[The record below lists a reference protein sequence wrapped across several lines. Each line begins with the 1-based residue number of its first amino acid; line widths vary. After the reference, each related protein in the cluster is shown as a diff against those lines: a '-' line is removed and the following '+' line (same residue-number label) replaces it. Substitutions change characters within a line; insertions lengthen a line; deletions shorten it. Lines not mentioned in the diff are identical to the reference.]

1 MRCRMTLFVKAALF
15 FVTVPLVLFGQ
26 QFVNNEIPSR
36 EDRSPDIFLSYIKS
50 GNGNSIHRDP
60 NGLFR
65 SINQMPEDVR
75 KSMTYA
81 SGRHESG
88 PMLKAMTTFVVSDAS
103 DAPDSDIN
111 DGLYSPPTLRSA
123 LENAN
128 KLGGTHA
135 IVFSPS
141 VTLIQP
147 ATALPSIDFVLS
159 IDGSIAGEK
168 VILDGSVSTGG
179 YGLLTYK
186 SITVKNIIFR
196 SWSSVGLGLG
206 FNSHNSVIQRN
217 EFTLNKTG
225 LNINSNNNLVGGDD
239 PSDRNFAYGNT
250 QDGIVI
256 LYGNDNIVR
265 NNFCGTKDGMTAS
278 PNTSAG
284 MYILGER
291 TQVKNNVISG
301 NSDDGLEIGEFSVE
315 TLVQEN
321 LIGVD
326 STGNGKLPNTNDGIA
341 TFAERDSIIFNI
353 ISGNGYGMT
362 VLGQASNTYFHGNIV
377 GPNKSMDS
385 LYGNRY
391 GGLYVIGA
399 DATID
404 SNIISSNKGAGIT
417 LTGFGGAVVT
427 RNRIG
432 TDPAGTLD
440 WGNTGPGMNIY
451 CDRNII
457 GGDDPAD
464 RNIISGN
471 GGGGIEMFGGIVF
484 AIPGPNYPNYVQG
497 NRIENNI
504 LGADITGTQRL
515 SNYTGLFMNGYVD
528 SNFVRNNLISGN
540 MNHGIWTRR
549 SPSAPSRNT
558 FQSNKIGTQ
567 VDGITPLPNDSTA
580 FMIDSAAVNL
590 FGGPNEAD
598 GNIVAFSNQSGLTI
612 KAGWGFA
619 IQRNSIFKNKGLAID
634 LGNDGPSPNDS
645 SDADLGPNRLQNY
658 PRITWIGRTGGTTV
672 VKGHLQ
678 SRANT
683 TFRLEFYTNDEAD
696 TTGFGEGQ
704 TFQKTVDVV
713 TDTAGRAPFEV
724 TIDGAF
730 ARVVGTATDPEF
742 GTSEFSKAPFVVNSV
757 ADRSDADPFDG
768 LASTSGPQ
776 VNGIPEVTLRSAI
789 QASNRIA
796 GEDDVAFD
804 IPGSPP
810 FFIIPASPLTNI
822 TGDISIDGSTQPG
835 YNPESQHAIQILGTG
850 AGNGVNGLTA
860 SADRATFR
868 ALYLAQ
874 FNGNG
879 IEASGDLLTLV
890 DVTSN
895 SNKQSGIRSTA
906 DVTLEGT
913 SVFNGNGPGS
923 GTSSLCNTIHHAGLW
938 VEGWI
943 RGKGSVT
950 AMSNCGVGIRHNGS
964 IALDE
969 SGINLNASVTASQ
982 NSAGGLF
989 AEGNVWLKG
998 EQFDFSNNG
1007 NSTILARGIHLGAG
1021 NLVIE
1026 ATGAGEFPVIK
1037 ANNNSFD
1044 GVFTAIGSLTLK
1056 GKSQFNNNGASRP
1069 RIERLNNMISGIKTE
1084 ASIFSQSIEVSG
1096 NGFDGIRTHKSLYV
1110 DGDLTVKNHPA
1121 RGVWATFHIGID
1133 GSQHLIE
1140 NNGDQAM
1147 WAANGWIEVKGTLTV
1162 RNNKYGGTFGTDDG
1176 PYEDDARIGAVQ
1188 AWKNIIAENVILENN
1203 EPSGMAGWDNVWI
1216 KGNAVATGNK
1226 VDGIFAM
1233 DELRIDGTD
1242 NTISNNG
1249 GNGLATNNRGIL
1261 VGGTIVL
1268 DGNGK
1273 NGEVTEDGQSGY
1285 GAIGQYVQM
1294 PDVTARG
1301 NTQSGL
1307 LGFSGVVIRGQGV
1320 IGGNQ
1325 KNGIESRTFVNIA
1338 GGRVYNNIGYGISSP
1353 LVKISGTQIVSNGAG
1368 GIAGKVVPNSL
1379 SAKSAV
1385 QQTMTGYTAPG
1396 QRSIVKGSAIL
1407 NNGGDGLLI
1416 DSEFPLTV
1424 HRSNISGNAGF
1435 GINNDGP
1442 GPVFAENN
1450 WWGNAAGPGS
1460 SVNGTVQASTW
1471 QSASIPL
1478 FAGATDD
1485 SVFVLPGVTDILPMV
1500 AARWNQENDSMTVS
1514 ASDSKGWLQSVS
1526 NLVVTQLDSVPAI
1539 ISANYTIPPEAV
1551 PGDTSM
1557 IVVHAQ
1563 SIVSPGITAQDTFY
1577 FVVYAPSLVKLDI
1590 LKDTLRILPGD
1601 TVVFTAYGFDQ
1612 NGNEMLFS
1620 PLWSAGGGTISDS
1633 GLYVAGNDTGSFFV
1647 HVSDTVAGVHDS
1659 VAVII
1664 SSPVVTNLPALI
1676 SVSAESIDGG
1686 TVPPGEISASQFYI
1700 TNPSEV
1706 LLSVDSLRTHTPHFS
1721 AVRVPDVPL
1730 VPFGDTLIVAVT
1742 FSPDTTRLFTDTLYI
1757 YYNSPLAPKKIVLTG
1772 NGSTTGIGT
1781 DRDLIPDR
1789 YVLDQ
1794 NYPNP
1799 FNPSTTIRFGVPV
1812 ASKVTV
1818 RIFDILGREVYRLA
1832 DGIYQPGYVSVVWSA
1847 RVASGLYLY
1856 RIESNSIN
1864 DPSQS
1869 FVQTRKML
1877 LIR

>member
-1 MRCRMTLFVKAALF
+1 MCYRRMLSISVAFVLATGP
-15 FVTVPLVLFGQ
+15 VVLFGQ
-26 QFVNNEIPSR
+26 QFIHNNAPSR
-36 EDRSPDIFLSYIKS
+36 EDQSPAIVLTYTKTE
-50 GNGNSIHRDP
+50 NGISIHRDP

-65 SINQMPEDVR
+65 SINQMPSDVR
-75 KSMTYA
+75 DHVA
-81 SGRHESG
+81 SASVPDESG
-88 PMLKAMTTFVVSDAS
+88 PMLHSMTTFVVTDAS
-103 DAPDSDIN
+103 DAADADIN

-123 LENAN
+123 IENAN
-128 KLGGTHA
+128 LLGGTHA
-135 IVFSPS
+135 ISFSPG

-147 ATALPSIDFVLS
+147 LTSLPSINVVVS

-168 VILDGSVSTGG
+168 VILDGSLSTGG
-179 YGLLTYK
+179 YGLLTFK
-186 SITVKNIIFR
+186 TLTAKNMIFR

-206 FNSHNSVIQRN
+206 FGANNSVIQKN
-217 EFTLNKTG
+217 EFTLNNTG
-225 LNINSNNNLVGGDD
+225 LNINSNGNLVGGDD
-239 PSDRNFAYGNT
+239 PADRNLAYGNN
-250 QDGIVI
+250 QDGIAV
-256 LYGNDNIVR
+256 LYGNDNIIT
-265 NNFCGTKDGMTAS
+265 NNFCGTKDGMTSS
-278 PNTSAG
+278 PNTYAG
-284 MYILGER
+284 MYVSGER
-291 TQVKNNVISG
+291 TQVRNNVISG
-301 NSDDGLEIGEFSVE
+301 NSDAGLEIGEFSIE
-315 TLVQEN
+315 TLVREN
-321 LIGVD
+321 LIGLD
-326 STGNGKLPNTNDGIA
+326 STGRGKLPNTYDGIT
-341 TFAERDSIIFNI
+341 TFAEKDSIIFNA
-353 ISGNGYGMT
+353 ISGNGYGIT
-362 VLGQASNTYFHGNIV
+362 VLGQASLTHIRGNII
-377 GPNKSMDS
+377 GPNKTLDS
-385 LYGNRY
+385 LFGNRS

-404 SNIISSNKGAGIT
+404 SNIISTNKGAGIT
-417 LTGFGGAVVT
+417 LTGKGGAVVT
-427 RNRIG
+427 RNKIG
-432 TDPAGTLD
+432 TDPTGTLD

-451 CDRNII
+451 CDMNII
-457 GGDDPAD
+457 GGENPVD

-471 GGGGIEMFGGIVF
+471 GGGGIEMFGGITLSF
-484 AIPGPNYPNYVQG
+484 PGPNFPNYVQG
-497 NRIENNI
+497 NRIVNNI
-504 LGADITGTQRL
+504 LGADITGTQRI

-558 FQSNKIGTQ
+558 FQANKIGTQ
-567 VDGITPLPNDSTA
+567 SDGITPLPNDSTA
-580 FMIDSAAVNL
+580 IMIDSAAVNL

-598 GNIVAFSNQSGLTI
+598 ANIIAFSNQSGITV
-612 KAGWGFA
+612 KAGWGLA
-619 IQRNSIFKNKGLAID
+619 IQRNSIHNNKGLAID

-645 SDADLGPNRLQNY
+645 SDADPGPNLLQNY
-658 PRITWIGRTGGTTV
+658 PRITWIGRSGGSTV

-704 TFQKTVDVV
+704 TFQKTVDII

-724 TIDGAF
+724 LIDGAF

-757 ADRSDADPFDG
+757 ADRPDADPFDG

-810 FFIIPASPLTNI
+810 FFIIPASSLPNI

-835 YNPESQHAIQILGTG
+835 YNPESQHAIQLLGTA
-850 AGNGVNGLTA
+850 AGSDVNGFTIP
-860 SADRATFR
+860 ADRSTFH
-868 ALYLAQ
+868 ALYISQ

-879 IEASGDLLTLV
+879 IEANGELMTLI
-890 DVTSN
+890 DITAN
-895 SNKQSGIRSTA
+895 GNKKSGIRSTA
-906 DVTLEGT
+906 DVTLEGS

-923 GTSSLCNTIHHAGLW
+923 GTSSLCNTHTTAGLW

-950 AMSNCGVGIRHNGS
+950 ATSNCGVGIRHNGS
-964 IALDE
+964 IALQE
-969 SGINLNASVTASQ
+969 TGINLNASITANQ

-1007 NSTILARGIHLGAG
+1007 NSTISARGIHLSEGG
-1021 NLVIE
+1021 MYIE

-1037 ANNNSFD
+1037 ANNNSYD
-1044 GVFTAIGSLTLK
+1044 GIYTAIGSVTLK

-1069 RIERLNNMISGIKTE
+1069 RLERFNDMISGLKIE
-1084 ASIFSQSIEVSG
+1084 GNIFAQSIEVSG
-1096 NGFDGIRTHKSLYV
+1096 NGFNGIRTRRSLYV
-1110 DGDLTVKNHPA
+1110 EGDLTVKKHPA
-1121 RGVWATFHIGID
+1121 RGVWATFHILLD

-1140 NNGDQAM
+1140 ENGDQAM
-1147 WAANGWIEVKGTLTV
+1147 WAANGWIETKGTLTV
-1162 RNNKYGGTFGTDDG
+1162 RNNKYGGTFGVDDG
-1176 PYEDDARIGAVQ
+1176 PFEDDARLGAVQ
-1188 AWKNIIAENVILENN
+1188 AWKDIIAENVVLENN

-1216 KGNAVATGNK
+1216 KGHAVSTNNT

-1233 DELRIDGTD
+1233 DELRIDGTG
-1242 NTISNNG
+1242 NIISNNG

-1273 NGEVTEDGQSGY
+1273 NAALTADGQSGY

-1294 PDVTARG
+1294 PNVTARG

-1325 KNGIESRTFVNIA
+1325 RNGIESQSFVNIA

-1353 LVKISGTQIVSNGAG
+1353 LVKVSGTQIVSNGAG

-1379 SAKSAV
+1379 SAVSTA
-1385 QQTMTGYTAPG
+1385 QLSMTGYTAPG
-1396 QRSIVKGSAIL
+1396 LRSVVKGSAIL
-1407 NNGGDGLLI
+1407 NNGGDGLLV
-1416 DSEFPLTV
+1416 DSEYPVTV
-1424 HRSNISGNAGF
+1424 HRSNIAGNVGF

-1442 GPVFAENN
+1442 GAVFADNN

-1460 SVNGTVQASTW
+1460 AVNGSVQASMW
-1471 QSASIPL
+1471 QSATIPL

-1485 SVFVLPGVTDILPMV
+1485 SIFVLPGGSDLLPIV
-1500 AARWNQENDSMTVS
+1500 AARWNEKNDSMTVS
-1514 ASDSKGWLQSVS
+1514 ASDNKGWLQPVT
-1526 NLVVTQLDSVPAI
+1526 NLVVMQIDSVPAI
-1539 ISANYTIPPEAV
+1539 ISANYSIPPEAV

-1563 SIVSPGITAQDTFY
+1563 SITSPGITAQDTFY

-1590 LKDTLRILPGD
+1590 LKDTLRVLPGD
-1601 TVVFTAYGFDQ
+1601 TILFTAYGFDQ

-1620 PLWSAGGGTISDS
+1620 PVWSSGGGTISDS
-1633 GLYVAGNDTGSFFV
+1633 GLYVAGIDTGSFFV
-1647 HVSDTVAGVHDS
+1647 HVSDTIAGVHDS
-1659 VAVII
+1659 VTVII
-1664 SSPVVTNLPALI
+1664 FSPTMPNLPALI
-1676 SVSAESIDGG
+1676 GVSAESVDGG
-1686 TVPPGEISASQFYI
+1686 TVSPGEISASQFLI
-1700 TNPSEV
+1700 TNLSEV
-1706 LLSVDSLRTHTPHFS
+1706 LLSVDSLRTQTGYFT
-1721 AVRVPDVPL
+1721 AARVPDVPL
-1730 VPFGDTLIVAVT
+1730 IPYGDTLIVAVT
-1742 FSPDTTRLFTDTLYI
+1742 FSPDSARLFTDTLFI
-1757 YYNSPLAPKKIVLTG
+1757 YYNSPLSPKKIVLTG
-1772 NGSTTGIGT
+1772 NGSTTGIKT
-1781 DRDLIPDR
+1781 DRDLIPER
-1789 YVLDQ
+1789 FALDQ

-1812 ASKVTV
+1812 ASKVSV

-1832 DGIYQPGYVSVVWSA
+1832 DGIFQPGYVSVVWSA
-1847 RVASGLYLY
+1847 QAASGLYLY
-1856 RIESNSIN
+1856 RIESTAVH

-1869 FVQTRKML
+1869 FVQTKKML

>member
-1 MRCRMTLFVKAALF
+1 MRYKMTSFFIVALF
-15 FVTVPLVLFGQ
+15 INSIPVFLIGQ
-26 QFVNNEIPSR
+26 QFDNNHAPLR
-36 EDRSPDIFLSYIKS
+36 EDRSSVMYLTYVKS
-50 GNGNSIHRDP
+50 GSGIGIHRGSD
-60 NGLFR
+60 GLYR
-65 SINQMPEDVR
+65 SIEHMPADVR
-75 KSMTYA
+75 DYVVHG
-81 SGRHESG
+81 SGRNESE
-88 PMLKAMTTFVVSDAS
+88 PSFKTMTTFVVSDPS
-103 DAPDSDIN
+103 DAADADIN

-123 LENAN
+123 IQNAN
-128 KLGGTHA
+128 RLGGAHS

-147 ATALPSIDFVLS
+147 MTSLPSIDVAVS
-159 IDGSIAGEK
+159 IDGSTAGGK
-168 VILDGSVSTGG
+168 VILDGSLSTGG
-179 YGLLTYK
+179 YGLLTFK
-186 SITVKNIIFR
+186 PCTVKNMVFR
-196 SWSSVGLGLG
+196 SWKSAGLGLG
-206 FNSHNSVIQRN
+206 FNANNSVIQRN

-225 LNINSNNNLVGGDD
+225 LNINSNNNLVGGDN
-239 PSDRNFAYGNT
+239 PADRNFAFGNT
-250 QDGIVI
+250 QDGIVV
-256 LYGNDNIVR
+256 LYGNDNIIR

-278 PNTSAG
+278 PNTYAG
-284 MYILGER
+284 MYVLGER
-291 TQVKNNVISG
+291 TLVKNNVISG
-301 NSDDGLEIGEFSVE
+301 NSDAGLEIGEFSIE

-321 LIGVD
+321 LIGLD
-326 STGNGKLPNTNDGIA
+326 STGRGKLANTNDGIT
-341 TFAERDSIIFNI
+341 TFADKDSIIFNA
-353 ISGNGYGMT
+353 ISGNGYGIT
-362 VLGQASNTYFHGNIV
+362 VLGQASLTHISGNIV
-377 GPNKSMDS
+377 GPNKTLDS
-385 LYGNRY
+385 LHGNRF

-404 SNIISSNKGAGIT
+404 SNIISANKGAGIT
-417 LTGFGGAVVT
+417 LTGLGGAVVK
-427 RNRIG
+427 RNKIG
-432 TDPAGTLD
+432 TDLTGTLD
-440 WGNTGPGMNIY
+440 WGNNGPGINIY

-471 GGGGIEMFGGIVF
+471 GGGGIEMFGGITF
-484 AIPGPNYPNYVQG
+484 SFPGPNFPNYVQG
-497 NRIENNI
+497 NRIVNNI

-515 SNYTGLFMNGYVD
+515 PNYTGLFMNGYVD
-528 SNFVRNNLISGN
+528 SNFVRHNLISGN

-549 SPSAPSRNT
+549 SPNAPSRNT
-558 FQSNKIGTQ
+558 FQANKIGTQ
-567 VDGITPLPNDSTA
+567 SDGVTPLPNDSTA
-580 FMIDSAAVNL
+580 IMIDSTAVNL
-590 FGGPNEAD
+590 IGGPNEAD
-598 GNIVAFSNQSGLTI
+598 ANIIAYSNQAGI
-612 KAGWGFA
+612 AVKAGWGLA
-619 IQRNSIFKNKGLAID
+619 VQRNSIHSNKGLAID
-634 LGNDGPSPNDS
+634 LGNDGPTPNDS

-658 PRITWIGRTGGTTV
+658 PRITWIGRSAGSTV

-683 TFRLEFYTNDEAD
+683 AFRLEFYTNDKAD

-730 ARVVGTATDPEF
+730 ARVVGTATDPDF

-757 ADRSDADPFDG
+757 ADRPDADPFDG
-768 LASTSGPQ
+768 LASTSGPP

-789 QASNRIA
+789 QASNRIV

-810 FFIIPASPLTNI
+810 FFIIPASSLPTI

-835 YNPESQHAIQILGTG
+835 YNPESQHAIQLLGTG
-850 AGNGVNGLTA
+850 AGSGANGFTVT
-860 SADRATFR
+860 ADRVSFR
-868 ALYLAQ
+868 ALYISQ

-879 IEASGDLLTLV
+879 VNANGELLTLI
-890 DVTSN
+890 DITSN
-895 SNKQSGIRSTA
+895 SNKQSGIRSIG

-923 GTSSLCNTIHHAGLW
+923 GTSSLCNTHTYAGLW

-950 AMSNCGVGIRHNGS
+950 ATSNCGVGIRHNGS

-969 SGINLNASVTASQ
+969 TGINLNASVTANQ

-989 AEGNVWLKG
+989 TEGNVWLKG

-1007 NSTILARGIHLGAG
+1007 NSTISARGIHLGRG
-1021 NLVIE
+1021 SMYIE

-1037 ANNNSFD
+1037 ANNNSYD
-1044 GVFTAIGSLTLK
+1044 GVYTAIGSVTLK

-1069 RIERLNNMISGIKTE
+1069 RLERFNNMISGLKIE
-1084 ASIFSQSIEVSG
+1084 GNIFAQSIEVSG
-1096 NGFDGIRTHKSLYV
+1096 NGFNGIRTRRSLYV
-1110 DGDLTVKNHPA
+1110 DGNLTVKKHPA
-1121 RGVWATFHIGID
+1121 RGIWATFHIALD

-1140 NNGDQAM
+1140 ENGDQAM
-1147 WAANGWIEVKGTLTV
+1147 WAANGWIETKGTLTV
-1162 RNNKYGGTFGTDDG
+1162 RNNKYGGTIGIDDG
-1176 PYEDDARIGAVQ
+1176 PFEDDARLGAVQ
-1188 AWKNIIAENVILENN
+1188 AWKNIITENVILENN

-1216 KGNAVATGNK
+1216 KGHAVSTNNA

-1233 DELRIDGTD
+1233 DELRIDGSG
-1242 NTISNNG
+1242 NIISNNG

-1273 NGEVTEDGQSGY
+1273 GAALTQDGQSGY

-1294 PDVTARG
+1294 PNVAARG
-1301 NTQSGL
+1301 NAQSGL

-1320 IGGNQ
+1320 IGGNK
-1325 KNGIESRTFVNIA
+1325 KNGIESRSIVNIA
-1338 GGRVYNNIGYGISSP
+1338 GGRVYNNIGYGIASP
-1353 LVKISGTQIVSNGAG
+1353 LVKVSGTQIVSNGAG
-1368 GIAGKVVPNSL
+1368 GIAGKVVPTASAGSISHQSL
-1379 SAKSAV
+1379 
-1385 QQTMTGYTAPG
+1385 TEYTAPG
-1396 QRSIVKGSAIL
+1396 QRSVVKGSAIL
-1407 NNGGDGLLI
+1407 NNGGDGLLV
-1416 DSEFPLTV
+1416 DSEFPLTI
-1424 HRSNISGNAGF
+1424 HRSNISGNSGF

-1442 GPVFAENN
+1442 GAVFAENN
-1450 WWGNAAGPGS
+1450 WWGNASGPGS

-1471 QSASIPL
+1471 QSATISL

-1485 SVFVLPGVTDILPMV
+1485 SIYVLPGASDRLPIV
-1500 AARWNQENDSMTVS
+1500 AARWNEKNDSMTVS
-1514 ASDSKGWLQSVS
+1514 ASDSKGWLQPIS
-1526 NLVVTQLDSVPAI
+1526 NLVVMQIDSVPAI
-1539 ISANYTIPPEAV
+1539 ISANYSISPDAL

-1557 IVVHAQ
+1557 VVVRAQ
-1563 SIVSPGITAQDTFY
+1563 SITAPGIAAQDTF
-1577 FVVYAPSLVKLDI
+1577 FIVVYAPSLVKLNI
-1590 LKDTLRILPGD
+1590 LKDTLHILPGD
-1601 TVVFTAYGFDQ
+1601 TVSFIAYGFDQ
-1612 NGNEMLFS
+1612 NGNEMPFS
-1620 PLWSAGGGTISDS
+1620 PVWTGGGGTISGA

-1647 HVSDTVAGVHDS
+1647 HVSDTIAGVHDS
-1659 VAVII
+1659 VVVII
-1664 SSPVVTNLPALI
+1664 FSPIMSDLPALI
-1676 SVSAESIDGG
+1676 GVSAESVDGG
-1686 TVPPGEISASQFYI
+1686 TVFPGEISASQFLI

-1706 LLSVDSLRTHTPHFS
+1706 LLSVDSLRTQTGYFS
-1721 AVRVPDVPL
+1721 AARVPDVPL

-1742 FSPDTTRLFTDTLYI
+1742 FSPDTARLFTDTLFI
-1757 YYNSPLAPKKIVLTG
+1757 YYNSPLSPKKIVLTG

-1781 DRDLIPDR
+1781 DRDLIPER

-1799 FNPSTTIRFGVPV
+1799 FNPSTIIRFGVPV

-1832 DGIYQPGYVSVVWSA
+1832 DGIYQPGYVSVAWSA
-1847 RVASGLYLY
+1847 RVSSGMYLY
-1856 RIESNSIN
+1856 RIESTAIH
-1864 DPSQS
+1864 DPSQL